1 LKKKIFS
8 VYSKILS
15 GSLDDEKV
23 IKDLSCV
30 GFLYPEVALTNLRN
44 IFRVLKEI
52 QTVSDKIILDIIF
65 LMSESFDPDR
75 ALNNIEKF
83 LLNSKTPEKYLSIMH
98 KNEEFLKDIITLFS
112 GSQFLSDFVLKDEK
126 NIDFL
131 IDEKIDFPKEKEK
144 LYKELKGLLSQVK
157 KVEESFSIVR
167 RFKKKEYLR
176 IGLRD
181 FLRKGS
187 FSEIVR
193 ELSDVAD
200 VCLQCVYEICERELV
215 KRYGEPFYRA
225 INGEKLRSEFAI
237 ISLGKLG
244 GRELN
249 FSSDIDILYLYS
261 SDDGEIIKKNAITN
275 GDKSGINIHEFY
287 VKLSQMITKA
297 LSEITEDGNIFRV
310 DLRLR
315 PEGKKGDIAYSLRSY
330 EIYYESWGETWERQ
344 ALIKARV
351 SAGSQSLGEEFIEM
365 IQPFVYRKYLDFTA
379 IEEIK
384 KVKERI
390 NSELLLKKRNVD
402 NLKLG
407 YGGIREIEFF
417 VQSFQ
422 LIFGGKIQ
430 SIIGTN
436 TLITLEK
443 LLEEKFITKDD
454 FTKLTKAYIF
464 FRELENRIQLS
475 YGAQKHII
483 PEDNYERWILAKKM
497 GIKGSE
503 KEKLASQLIALYNGH
518 VKNVRKI
525 YNSLFYE
532 KEEEESPYF
541 IITSDD
547 KSASIEY
554 LKGFNFLNPEKAIST
569 IILLRE
575 GESFSHPSEKGKI
588 LFDKLLPHILKEM
601 SLLPE
606 PDLAILNFERFI
618 SSGSSRENVYSFM
631 LENDKVRELLL
642 SLFGT
647 SKFLSDILIRYPE
660 SFDTILNP
668 SEWTIS
674 KSKENLYNELSES
687 LARIS
692 LFENKMNEMRKFKN
706 IEELKVGLRDFSF
719 GVDLSEAFKDLSNL
733 ADVYV
738 RYALEISVK
747 ELSKRYGIPQII
759 KNTYIKHCP
768 ITVMG
773 LGKFGGRELDFG
785 SDLDLIF
792 VYEGEG
798 MTSGGNGMKNSIP
811 NHLYFQKLYEYIYN
825 VIAGITEVGYG
836 YKMDLR
842 LRPEGKKGAT
852 FLPLER
858 FDEYFKTRAE
868 TWERQ
873 ALIKSRI
880 VSGDENLGEKFM
892 NIVHKFVYEKRFGK
906 EDISQIMHIRERI
919 ENELAMEN
927 EFKKDL
933 KLGYGGLVD
942 IEFIVQTLQLNYGG
956 EILGLRVPN
965 TIDAIKILKDKKIL
979 NKSDANALLSAY
991 KFLRKIESRLRIVH
1005 NTSLHSFEISPK
1017 AIESLAVRV
1026 GYEKKKGEKTND
1038 GLLREYRIY
1047 TENIRKL
1054 YKKIFNKL
1062 LLSKK

>member
-1 LKKKIFS
+1 MKKSIYS
-8 VYSKILS
+8 VYSEIVS
-15 GSLDDEKV
+15 SSLDDNKV
-23 IKDLSCV
+23 IKDLSNA

-52 QTVSDKIILDIIF
+52 QTVSDKIILDMVFMI
-65 LMSESFDPDR
+65 SESFDPDR

-83 LLNSKTPEKYLSIMH
+83 LLNSKSPGKYLSIMH
-98 KNEEFLKDIITLFS
+98 KNEEFLKGVITIFS
-112 GSQFLSDFVLKDEK
+112 GSQFLSDFVLRDEK

-144 LYKELKGLLSQVK
+144 LYKELKSFLTGVK
-157 KVEESFSIVR
+157 KVEEGFSTVR

-181 FLRKGS
+181 FLRRGS

-200 VCLQCVYEICERELV
+200 VCLQCVYEICEKELV
-215 KRYGEPFYRA
+215 KKYGEPFYRT
-225 INGEKLRSEFAI
+225 IDGEKLRSEFTI

-261 SDDGEIIKKNAITN
+261 SDDGETIKKNTTDS

-287 VKLSQMITKA
+287 VRLSQMITKA
-297 LSEITEDGNIFRV
+297 LTEITEDGNVFRV

-365 IQPFVYRKYLDFTA
+365 VRPFVYRKYLDFTA

-390 NSELLLKKRNVD
+390 DSELLLKKKNVD

-422 LIFGGKIQ
+422 LIFGGKVQ

-443 LLEEKFITKDD
+443 LLKETFITEDD
-454 FTKLTKAYIF
+454 FTKLTEAYVF
-464 FRELENRIQLS
+464 LRELENRIQLS

-483 PEDNYERWILAKKM
+483 PEDKYERLILAKKM
-497 GIKGSE
+497 GIKDLG
-503 KEKLASQLIALYNGH
+503 KEKLVSQLINLYSDH

-525 YNSLFYE
+525 YDSLFYE
-532 KEEEESPYF
+532 KEEEESPYY

-547 KSASIEY
+547 RKTAVEY

-575 GESFSHPSEKGKI
+575 GESFSHPSEKSKI
-588 LFDKLLPHILKEM
+588 LFDKLLPHILKET
-601 SLLPE
+601 SFLPE
-606 PDLAILNFERFI
+606 PDLALLNFERFI
-618 SSGSSRENVYSFM
+618 SSGGSRENVYSFM

-668 SEWTIS
+668 GEWTVS

-687 LARIS
+687 LTRIS

-706 IEELKVGLRDFSF
+706 IEELKIGLRDFSF
-719 GVDLSEAFKDLSNL
+719 GVDLSETFRDLSNL

-738 RYALEISVK
+738 KCALDIAVK

-759 KNTYIKHCP
+759 RDTYIKHCP
-768 ITVMG
+768 LLIMG

-792 VYEGEG
+792 VYEREG
-798 MTSGGNGMKNSIP
+798 MTSVNGTKNSIP
-811 NHLYFQKLYEYIYN
+811 NHLYFQKLYEYIYK

-836 YKMDLR
+836 YKIDLR

-852 FLPLER
+852 VLPLER

-880 VSGDENLGEKFM
+880 VSGDENLGEKFI
-892 NIVHKFVYEKRFGK
+892 NIVYKFVYEKRFEK
-906 EDISQIMHIRERI
+906 EDISKIMHIRERM
-919 ENELAMEN
+919 EYELAMEN
-927 EFKKDL
+927 EFKRDF

-942 IEFIVQTLQLNYGG
+942 IEFIVQVLQLNYGG
-956 EILGLRVPN
+956 EISELRVSN
-965 TIDAIKILKDKKIL
+965 TIEAIEILSDKKIL
-979 NKSDANALLSAY
+979 NKSDANTLLNAY

-1026 GYEKKKGEKTND
+1026 GYEKKKGEKNKD
-1038 GLLREYRIY
+1038 GLLKEYKMY
-1047 TENIRKL
+1047 TESIRRL
-1054 YKKIFNKL
+1054 YEKIFNKL
-1062 LLSKK
+1062 LASKE